1 MRAREQ
7 PGDVDAAPREPF
19 TRRHN
24 TVGVNRNGL
33 LVGVAAVLFGI
44 TVLMLI
50 SGLAVSP
57 VLLFVAIPFGAA
69 AYLIWYHATGRL
81 AERVRSNPDA
91 FSRGARENVSGG
103 RPGGASAGRRFGG
116 DRGDERRRTREG
128 GPSATPRLT
137 RAEAARILGVKAS
150 ADSEAIKRAYR
161 RKVKTS
167 HPDAPDGDE
176 ETFKSVRRA
185 YERLSE

>member
-1 MRAREQ
+1 M
-7 PGDVDAAPREPF
+7 
-19 TRRHN
+19 
-24 TVGVNRNGL
+24 NRNGL
-33 LVGVAAVLFGI
+33 LVGIAAVLLGI

-69 AYLIWYHATGRL
+69 AALIWYHASGRL
-81 AERVRSNPDA
+81 ADRVRSNPDA
-91 FSRGARENVSGG
+91 FTRGG
-103 RPGGASAGRRFGG
+103 RGNAAGRGSAGSKRASGAQFGG
-116 DRGDERRRTREG
+116 DSGRQNRRRSGASGADGAR
-128 GPSATPRLT
+128 RLS
-137 RAEAARILGVKAS
+137 RAEAARILDVETS
-150 ADSEAIKRAYR
+150 ADGEAIKRAYR
-161 RKVKTS
+161 TKVKTS